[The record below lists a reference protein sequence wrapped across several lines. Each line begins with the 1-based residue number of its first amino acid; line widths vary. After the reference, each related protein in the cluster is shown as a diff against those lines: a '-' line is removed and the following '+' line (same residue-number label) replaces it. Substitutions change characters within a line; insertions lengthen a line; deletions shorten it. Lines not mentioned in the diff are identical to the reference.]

1 MSFPIVFRGYAR
13 PQVEARLASLQ
24 ARIAEVE
31 QARDAA
37 LERAARAE
45 SELLVRAEESGQ
57 ALVAVHQAAEQE
69 RAAEVHA
76 TVTQPVPRGDA
87 TTELPAPAV
96 QPDLPSRGRPPRG
109 RTGPL
114 AAAAVA
120 LVALVAG
127 VSLLGLRGDD
137 APQRTAAPIPEAS
150 APAPSVPSPAP
161 SPLGGTTA
169 PQAAR
174 VAPPEPAA
182 VPAGWSMHRSPDGLY
197 TIGLPPGWRPQ
208 GDGFVSASGLT
219 TMSVRTAVFAQVP
232 GMRELEQYER
242 AFAAAHPGY
251 TRLAARTGPFRGHR
265 AGTWDYVYGSGAT
278 KQRGSDLGVAVGQRG
293 YWLRVVSRASAWE
306 FAQPLVVGFRSSFTP
321 LR

>member
-45 SELLVRAEESGQ
+45 SEMLVRAEESEQ

-76 TVTQPVPRGDA
+76 TVTQPLRREA

-96 QPDLPSRGRPPRG
+96 QPGLPSPRRPSRG

-127 VSLLGLRGDD
+127 VALLGLRGND
-137 APQRTAAPIPEAS
+137 APQRTAAPAPTPS
-150 APAPSVPSPAP
+150 APAPSAPSPAR
-161 SPLGGTTA
+161 SPLAGTTV
-169 PQAAR
+169 PQAVR
-174 VAPPEPAA
+174 VAPPQPAA

-197 TIGLPPGWRPQ
+197 TIGLPPGWRPR

-219 TMSVRTAVFAQVP
+219 TMSVRTAVFDQVP
-232 GMRELEQYER
+232 GIRELEQYER

-251 TRLAARTGPFRGHR
+251 SRLAARTGPFRGHR
-265 AGTWDYVYGSGAT
+265 AGTWDYVYGSGAAQ
-278 KQRGSDLGVAVGQRG
+278 QRGSDLGVAVGRRG